1 MRSVAATPRVQVVT
15 KGELLDRLQDFYD
28 KHPGL
33 EERVS
38 SGRLHPFDEELLREI
53 KGIEFLLAAQVDE

>member
-1 MRSVAATPRVQVVT
+1 VVT